1 MAAQP
6 ICQLYGALIM
16 HELNCQRE
24 TFMVFCYIDFTVY
37 FKHCRN
43 NKAPKQKEHTN
54 RRTNRHKLCSLIV
67 KKVYIYSYA
76 YMYMLRPL
84 VVLKCIKIRT
94 IDLISDDN
102 KRTHIELQAENRL
115 FLPHSRNH
123 AHYFPHNMLA
133 VSGVDQGDASTL
145 RPRRRWLFFSL
156 SYVIAYVKN
165 IPKQSRL
172 KR

>member
-123 AHYFPHNMLA
+123 VHYFPTYADGKRSRPGRRLYA
-133 VSGVDQGDASTL
+133 TSTSTL
-145 RPRRRWLFFSL
+145 TIFQS
-156 SYVIAYVKN
+156 VICNRVCQKH
-165 IPKQSRL
+165 P
-172 KR
+172 